1 MRAPGNRRPLGWTE
15 RTRSSSVL
23 GDVEDGVG
31 EFLGCLLRDVVAY
44 PVENSMVV
52 SAGEQLAVGAA
63 VFGGAVEIA
72 GDRDGRHRD
81 RRHAC
86 ELPIHRVVLRLA
98 LCQALAPPAGGGG
111 DG

>member
-44 PVENSMVV
+44 PAENSMVV

-72 GDRDGRHRD
+72 GDRNGRQRD
-81 RRHAC
+81 RPHAC
-86 ELPIHRVVLRLA
+86 ELPIHRLVMRLA
-98 LCQALAPPAGGGG
+98 PGPAQPP
-111 DG
+111 

>member
-15 RTRSSSVL
+15 RTRSASVL
-23 GDVEDGVG
+23 GDVEDAVG
-31 EFLGCLLRDVVAY
+31 EFLGFLLRDVVAY
-44 PVENSMVV
+44 PVVKSMVV

-63 VFGGAVEIA
+63 VFGGSVEIA

-86 ELPIHRVVLRLA
+86 ALPIHRVVLRLP
-98 LCQALAPPAGGGG
+98 LGQAHPPPGAV
-111 DG
+111 DE